1 MKFILGLD
9 PGIASIGWALILEAE
24 NDNEQSRIIDSNVVK
39 VDFDNFAYKN
49 AKGKISEGKPIEM
62 FRKGLTV
69 SPNLVRRQKRG
80 AHRNLQRYKQ
90 RRADLIALLRENGFI
105 NDDTLLCEDGKGTT
119 YETLMLRSK
128 AASEEISLSE
138 LARVLL
144 MINKKRGYKS
154 IRKGEADTDIEDMGA
169 YLAAITGRSNM
180 LVENHQTV
188 GQYLMNQLTLNPLK
202 GIKRQTF
209 YRKDYED
216 EFEQIWKTQM
226 AFHPELTRKLK
237 KEIKNRI
244 IFFQRPIESE
254 KQNLSFCELES
265 HQIEVEKNGKKQLVT
280 TGSRVCPI
288 SSPLFQEFRM
298 WQRLN
303 DVILTNTTTLE
314 QYTLTLE
321 QKEML
326 ASELSIRKELT
337 KTAAI
342 KLLVGKQAKTYDLN
356 FDTLIGNETQTRL
369 VSAYLKILEM
379 TGHDILDIKKMKAQ
393 DVLNVICKVFEGLGY
408 KTEALNGE
416 VMIGPEIY
424 MQPHYKLWH
433 LLYSFPGDNSRSG
446 SAKLVQRVREF
457 FGFDNDEYAKIIAD
471 VKFPDGYRSLSAKA
485 IQKLLPFLKEGY
497 QYNEACE
504 KAGYNHSKRSIT
516 KEENES
522 RVLHHYLQPI
532 PHNSLRNPLV
542 ERVLNQMVSV
552 VNGLIDEYGDEYGQF
567 NEIRIELA
575 RDLSKNAESRRRMTQ
590 DIENNKNERA
600 KCRQELIDQLNE
612 RGYHVTYVSENDILK
627 YRLYKEL
634 APLGYK
640 TLYSKTK
647 VDLVDL
653 IIHRKFDKE
662 HIIPKAKSPS
672 NAFSVLTVELSS
684 INEEKG
690 DMTALDYVKWKY
702 GEAEAQQYI
711 ARVNDLFKKKAIS
724 KAKKE
729 NLLRTAA
736 DIQDEPLTRDLGLTQ
751 YINRKAYELLGTITH
766 RVVPTTGSITSRLR
780 DDWQLVDVL
789 QELVWDKYDKLE
801 LIDTY
806 EDKDGKTVRKI
817 NEDAWT
823 KRTDHRN
830 HVMDAITVAFTKPAF
845 INYLNSLN
853 AEGEKREQLMKMRQ
867 KNLHRD
873 KQGNWRFN
881 EPMPLGELRA
891 EVKQQLERINVY
903 QKPAIN
909 AVTPNLNISKSKK
922 KKEGNRQ
929 IQLTPRG
936 KLHDDN
942 PYGSI
947 MENGVKVFTKRV
959 EVNESLNVNDVVDK
973 GVQRILQ
980 ERLREYGNK
989 PKEAFS
995 NLEENP
1001 IWFNREKGICIK
1013 RVIVRTKLKDARAI
1027 HKKHNN
1033 KGELLL
1039 DKDGK
1044 VQSADYVRTNNNHH
1058 VAIYEDAQHELHEVV
1073 VSFFDA
1079 VDSVIQGNPVIDMT
1093 YNADKGW
1100 RFLFSLQQNDCFV
1113 FPDEATGFNPADI
1126 DLTAKDNY
1134 ALISPHLFKV
1144 QAISEG
1150 DYRFRHQYD
1159 ATKNNNAKLKNM
1171 TWKRIRVINDLK
1183 GAVKVRITKIGHI
1196 EYAE

>member
-90 RRADLIALLRENGFI
+90 RRADLIALLRDNGFI
-105 NDDTLLCEDGKGTT
+105 DGDTLLCEDGKGTT

-128 AASEEISLSE
+128 AAREEISLSE

-169 YLAAITGRSNM
+169 YLAAITGRSNT
-180 LVENHQTV
+180 LVESHQTV

-244 IFFQRPIESE
+244 IFFQRPIESK
-254 KQNLSFCELES
+254 KQDLSFCELES

-303 DVILTNTTTLE
+303 DVVLTNTTTLE

-326 ASELSIRKELT
+326 AAELSIRKELT

-342 KLLVGKQAKTYDLN
+342 KLLVGKQTKTYDLN
-356 FDTLIGNETQTRL
+356 FDTLIGNETQARL

-830 HVMDAITVAFTKPAF
+830 HAMDAITVAFTKPAF

-947 MENGVKVFTKRV
+947 MENGVMVFTKRV